1 MNSVNFCT
9 QFVQYLYEWNLYGQ
23 INPES
28 DKRQDKFVF
37 HTLDPIRQAIHFC
50 LFSKTNTN
58 CCYSPLNWMLRYPRL
73 PYPLPPIP
81 LLHFLQVIPLKYHHM
96 NLFPVERTLLR
107 KVFFFLEIKRLVSS
121 LQKISVEQKP
131 KNTFSCRLKSNG
143 YFSCFRLK
151 CLWCI
156 LPLGCLATLRRRSV
170 F

>member
-37 HTLDPIRQAIHFC
+37 QLGDMAVFDTLDPIRQAIHFC

-73 PYPLPPIP
+73 PYLLPPIP
-81 LLHFLQVIPLKYHHM
+81 LLYFRQVIPLKYHHM
-96 NLFPVERTLLR
+96 NLFPVERILLS
-107 KVFFFLEIKRLVSS
+107 KVFFSS
-121 LQKISVEQKP
+121 
-131 KNTFSCRLKSNG
+131 R
-143 YFSCFRLK
+143 
-151 CLWCI
+151 
-156 LPLGCLATLRRRSV
+156 
-170 F
+170 

>member
-1 MNSVNFCT
+1 MNEIYCSM
-9 QFVQYLYEWNLYGQ
+9 YGQ

-37 HTLDPIRQAIHFC
+37 QLGDMAIFDTLDPIRQAIHFC
-50 LFSKTNTN
+50 LFSKTNKN
-58 CCYSPLNWMLRYPRL
+58 CCYCPLNWMLRYPRL
-73 PYPLPPIP
+73 PYPLPPNSSPAFSSSYPFKISP
-81 LLHFLQVIPLKYHHM
+81 HEFISSRE
-96 NLFPVERTLLR
+96 NLIE
-107 KVFFFLEIKRLVSS
+107 KGFFFLEIKRLVSS
-121 LQKISVEQKP
+121 LQKITVEQKP

-170 F
+170 FSE